1 MQLKPKVPPARP
13 ESTRRRLMAA
23 SCALLSAGAARS
35 QEASVATAGSGL
47 LDDWSV
53 DSALAYYHED
63 GRVQAIEPV
72 VDVSKV
78 FADGQS
84 LNFNATFDALSGAS
98 PNGALPSHAPQ
109 TFTGPSGIS

>member
-1 MQLKPKVPPARP
+1 MQLKSKAPPAKAAN
-13 ESTRRRLMAA
+13 TRRRLMAA

-35 QEASVATAGSGL
+35 QEPGAASAHSGL
-47 LDDWSV
+47 LEDWSV
-53 DSALAYYHED
+53 DSALAYYHEN

-84 LNFNATFDALSGAS
+84 LNLNATFDALSGAS
-98 PNGALPSHAPQ
+98 PNGALPSRSAQ
-109 TFTGPSGIS
+109 T